1 MVQRDDVKTG
11 DKPIAWLLLV
21 YRVPSEPARKRVA
34 VWRDLKRLG
43 GLYLQQCVCILP
55 KRPELASEVEQIG
68 EKITSFDGEFTLF
81 DVPQMRACDEAKII
95 DAFRHLRDKEYQEIV
110 EECETK
116 FVREV
121 EFEHFRQ
128 NYTFGEAEEISQDL
142 EKIRRWFERVV
153 ERDWFA
159 AGGRL
164 EVEGW
169 IARCEE
175 LLTGFEHEVYLR
187 NSDDTLNEELPLR
200 LAEVTWH
207 PKIGEEEDEGDS
219 DMGGEDI
226 ERKKEAGS

>member
-1 MVQRDDVKTG
+1 MVQG
-11 DKPIAWLLLV
+11 NDKQAGGKPDAWLLLV

-55 KRPELASEVEQIG
+55 KRPELSEDVEQIG
-68 EKITSFDGEFTLF
+68 EKITGFDGEFSLF
-81 DVPQMRACDEAKII
+81 EVPRLRAADEAKIV
-95 DAFRHLRDKEYQEIV
+95 DAFRRLRDKEYQEIV

-153 ERDWFA
+153 ERDWFSA
-159 AGGRL
+159 PGRT

-187 NSDDTLNEELPLR
+187 NSDDSLDEEVPLR
-200 LAEVTWH
+200 LTEVIWK
-207 PKIGEEEDEGDS
+207 PEVGKEESAGS
-219 DMGGEDI
+219 GSGEDDT
-226 ERKKEAGS
+226 ERETEVGS